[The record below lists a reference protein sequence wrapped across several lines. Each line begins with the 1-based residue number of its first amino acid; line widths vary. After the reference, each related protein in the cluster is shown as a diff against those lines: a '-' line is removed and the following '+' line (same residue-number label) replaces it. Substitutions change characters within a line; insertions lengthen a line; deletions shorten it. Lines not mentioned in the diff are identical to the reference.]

1 MPPIRSQQT
10 FREEIAEAQLRRS
23 NRIRETKLRKKNKE
37 LRTLRENINITN
49 EKNDR
54 LEQEIAT
61 TKSIVKHLELQAASA
76 NRKLL
81 DYVKRDGLGEYGD
94 FLAIEVAA
102 FRPHFEDI
110 FVNSEGRKPPSTAND
125 MATEIFKENEPPSS
139 KVLRTEN
146 TARTDN
152 VTPTD
157 STSTIDNAA
166 PAISVSTA
174 DSVAPGDMIPR
185 LPDTKFQLAVN
196 EFLKEQW
203 GLTVYNNTPAADVL
217 EHSEKLRTVILMYR
231 DRNKYS
237 HNSVFELSKE
247 KQLPILADMIK
258 DLGNRPGF
266 TEKERA
272 ALIHCIGRYRT
283 GNFCKSKNG
292 EWEVHKPEV
301 KAMQASVQKKSV
313 TKQLKTVKRQLYRRS
328 IGVTRS
334 RSVPPTVFP
343 TGNLERGERWMVEN
357 EMESGE
363 VGDNGDSK
371 DIHAGGDDQAQGEE
385 WINMNGFEC

>member
-23 NRIRETKLRKKNKE
+23 NRIREKKLRKKNKE

-54 LEQEIAT
+54 LEQEVAT
-61 TKSIVKHLELQAASA
+61 TKSIVKHLEPQAASA

-81 DYVKRDGLGEYGD
+81 KYVKRDGLGEYGD

-110 FVNSEGRKPPSTAND
+110 FMNSEGRKPPSTAND
-125 MATEIFKENEPPSS
+125 MATEIFKENGSPSS

-152 VTPTD
+152 VTSTD

-174 DSVAPGDMIPR
+174 DSVAPDDMIPR

-203 GLTVYNNTPAADVL
+203 GLTVYNNTLAADVQ

-231 DRNKYS
+231 DRNEYS
-237 HNSVFELSKE
+237 HNSVFGLSKE

-258 DLGNRPGF
+258 DLGNRSGF

-272 ALIHCIGRYRT
+272 ALIHCIERYRT

-292 EWEVHKPEV
+292 EWEVHKPKV
-301 KAMQASVQKKSV
+301 KAMQASF
-313 TKQLKTVKRQLYRRS
+313 LLFRHEMPRRQLSAPS
-328 IGVTRS
+328 INVIN
-334 RSVPPTVFP
+334 F
-343 TGNLERGERWMVEN
+343 LFIY
-357 EMESGE
+357 SGT
-363 VGDNGDSK
+363 
-371 DIHAGGDDQAQGEE
+371 
-385 WINMNGFEC
+385 FE